1 MARIKD
7 ETKEKIKKEVVKD
20 YAKKRDRDDKK
31 FLIKVVSCLGLFA
44 AILLG
49 ATTGHFFWWIF
60 GAICVF
66 IYMFNEG

>member
-7 ETKEKIKKEVVKD
+7 ETKEKIKKEAVEG

-31 FLIKVVSCLGLFA
+31 FLIKVGSCLVMFA

-49 ATTGHFFWWIF
+49 ASTGHFFWWILV
-60 GAICVF
+60 AICVF